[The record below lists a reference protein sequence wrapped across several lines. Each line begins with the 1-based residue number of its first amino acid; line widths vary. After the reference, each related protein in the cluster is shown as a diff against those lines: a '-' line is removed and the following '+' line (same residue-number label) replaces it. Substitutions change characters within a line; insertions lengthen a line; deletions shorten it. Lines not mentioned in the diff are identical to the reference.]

1 MVSPCWPNTA
11 QLTLS
16 IQCSNEL
23 ILLLQR
29 NTLPSIEQLSVTNE
43 ELHFPLLLNEGKS
56 ASGIRLCKHD
66 LRERLDGTRL
76 RYLLLRYLSLSDV
89 VILLDALTMPLL
101 ENMILVDLYDYT
113 HTSVP
118 IITTRRQLIQWTSD
132 VKYEPDHL
140 VKTLQILA
148 SGRVNELRLTYFNEL
163 LNASMTLHYPSS
175 CDLLF
180 RHLRSLTF
188 NFLSK
193 SISKLERVTII
204 KQILDASPN
213 LSHLVVPWED
223 FRECSHSYLN
233 LRHVNLILERLYPEP
248 IEYFNVDRLAQLAPY
263 LCSLETSREIIKLN
277 ENLVQFIWKIIHR
290 FDQLVYLIVNKD
302 CLYRS
307 KHEKQKIFEERLLAV
322 GHNQLFNCNNIKI
335 EFRRYDE
342 LRIWL

>member
-1 MVSPCWPNTA
+1 MVSPCWPNTV

-43 ELHFPLLLNEGKS
+43 ELHIPLLLNEGKS

-89 VILLDALTMPLL
+89 VILLGSLTMPLL

-113 HTSVP
+113 
-118 IITTRRQLIQWTSD
+118 L
-132 VKYEPDHL
+132 DH
-140 VKTLQILA
+140 VGKFQ
-148 SGRVNELRLTYFNEL
+148 E
-163 LNASMTLHYPSS
+163 LNASMTLRYPSS

-248 IEYFNVDRLAQLAPY
+248 IEYFNVDQLAQLVPY

-342 LRIWL
+342 LCIWL